1 MSADLHTL
9 TGAYAA
15 HALAEQEELAFER
28 HLDVCQAC
36 AQEVRELQAAAA
48 RLGAAV
54 ATPPPAELWDRV
66 QAEVRVTR
74 QLPPRIGRADR
85 RQRRFSPLL
94 AVAAALLVVVVSLA
108 VLNLDLGRRLDR
120 SPRTVDQVAAVLDA
134 PDART
139 VAARPGSP
147 GQSRVVVS
155 RARGQAVF
163 VASGLPA
170 VPKARTYQL
179 WLIGA
184 SGPRSAGVVD
194 PGAGGRVTRLLD
206 GRVSQARQVAL
217 TVERQGGAP
226 APTSDPVVIIDLGW
240 T

>member
-1 MSADLHTL
+1 MTADLHTM

-15 HALAEQEELAFER
+15 HALSDTERLAFEQ
-28 HLDVCQAC
+28 HLQAC
-36 AQEVRELQAAAA
+36 PACQSEVRELQATAA

-54 ATPPPAELWDRV
+54 ATPPPPELWDRI

-74 QLPPRIGRADR
+74 QLPPRIGRVDR
-85 RQRRFSPLL
+85 RRPRFSPLL
-94 AVAAALLVVVVSLA
+94 AVAAALLVVAVSLV
-108 VLNLDLGRRLDR
+108 VLHLDR
-120 SPRTVDQVAAVLDA
+120 GRPLDQSPPTVDQVTAVLAA

-163 VASGLPA
+163 LASGLPA
-170 VPKARTYQL
+170 APKARTYQL
-179 WLIGA
+179 WLIGTG
-184 SGPRSAGVVD
+184 GPRSAGVVD
-194 PGAGGRVTRLLD
+194 PGAGGRITRLLD
-206 GRVSQARQVAL
+206 GQVGQARQIAL

-226 APTSDPVVIIDLGW
+226 APTSKPVVVIDLRRA
-240 T
+240 

>member
-1 MSADLHTL
+1 MNADLHTL

-15 HALAEQEELAFER
+15 HALSDTERQTFER
-28 HLDVCQAC
+28 HLQAC
-36 AQEVRELQAAAA
+36 PACEREVRELQATAT

-54 ATPPPAELWDRV
+54 ATPPPAALWDRI
-66 QAEVRVTR
+66 QAAVRVTR
-74 QLPPRIGRADR
+74 QLSPRIGPADR
-85 RQRRFSPLL
+85 RRPRFSPLL
-94 AVAAALLVVVVSLA
+94 AVAAALLVVAVSLA

-120 SPRTVDQVAAVLDA
+120 PPPTVDQVAAVLAA

-170 VPKARTYQL
+170 APKARTYQL

-184 SGPRSAGVVD
+184 DGPRSAGVVD

-206 GRVSQARQVAL
+206 GRVGQARQVAL

-226 APTSDPVVIIDLGW
+226 APTSDPVVVVDLRQA
-240 T
+240 